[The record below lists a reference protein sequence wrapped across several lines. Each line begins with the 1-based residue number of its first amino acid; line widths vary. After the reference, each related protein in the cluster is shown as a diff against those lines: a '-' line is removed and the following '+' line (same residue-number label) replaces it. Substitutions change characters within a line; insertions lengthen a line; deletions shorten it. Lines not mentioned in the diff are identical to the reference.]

1 MSEKIKGMFAD
12 ISAKYDILND
22 LLSLGTHRIWKRKFV
37 KLSNVNSNSK
47 VLDIATGTGDIAY
60 LFSEKTQHV
69 TGIDFTPEMIDI
81 AKKRFKD
88 TNINFLIADV
98 LELPFED
105 NCFNIVSISFGIRN
119 VDDITQA
126 IKEMHRVLKSNG
138 KMMILEFGQAI
149 PPFSY
154 VYNFYSKYVIPI
166 IGKMVSKNQ
175 FAYNYL
181 PESAARFPSGND
193 FVLIIDD
200 LNLFDNVKM
209 YRLFCGI
216 AYIYIGIKL

>member
-1 MSEKIKGMFAD
+1 MSEKIKGMFAE

-22 LLSLGTHRIWKRKFV
+22 LLSLGTHRIWKRKLV
-37 KLSNVNSNSK
+37 KLSNVSSNSL

-60 LFSEKTQHV
+60 LFSKKTIHV
-69 TGIDFTPEMIDI
+69 IGIDFTPEMINI

-88 TNINFLIADV
+88 TNISFRIADA
-98 LELPFED
+98 LQLPFED
-105 NCFNIVSISFGIRN
+105 NYFDIVSISFGIRN
-119 VDDITQA
+119 VDDINQA
-126 IKEMHRVLKSNG
+126 IKEMYRVLKRNG

-154 VYNFYSKYVIPI
+154 LYNFYSKYVIPI
-166 IGKMVSKNQ
+166 IGKIVSKNN

-181 PESAARFPSGND
+181 PESAARFPSGNN
-193 FVLIIDD
+193 FVKIIDN

-209 YRLFCGI
+209 YRLFFGI

>member
-22 LLSLGTHRIWKRKFV
+22 LLSFGSHRIWKNKLI
-37 KLSNVNSNSK
+37 KLSQVKSNSK

-60 LFSEKTQHV
+60 LFSKKSKSV
-69 TGIDFTPEMIDI
+69 TAIDFTPEMINL

-88 TNINFLIADV
+88 SNITFIIADA

-105 NCFNIVSISFGIRN
+105 NYFDIVSISFGIRN
-119 VDDITQA
+119 VDDINQA

-154 VYNFYSKYVIPI
+154 LYNFYSKYVIPI
-166 IGKMVSKNQ
+166 IGKIVSKND

-181 PESAARFPSGND
+181 PESSARFPSGNN
-193 FVLIIDD
+193 FVKIINH
-200 LNLFDNVKM
+200 LNLFHNVKM
-209 YRLFCGI
+209 YRLFYGI

>member
-22 LLSLGTHRIWKRKFV
+22 LLSLGTHRIWKKKLV
-37 KLSNVNSNSK
+37 KLSNVNSNSN
-47 VLDIATGTGDIAY
+47 VLDIATGSGDIAY
-60 LFSEKTQHV
+60 LFSKNTQHV

-88 TNINFLIADV
+88 TNINFLIADA

-105 NCFNIVSISFGIRN
+105 NSFDIVSISFGIRN
-119 VDDITQA
+119 VDDINQA

-154 VYNFYSKYVIPI
+154 LYNFYSKYVIPI
-166 IGKMVSKNQ
+166 IGKIVSKNH

-181 PESAARFPSGND
+181 PESASLFPSGNN
-193 FVLIIDD
+193 FVKIIND
-200 LNLFDNVKM
+200 LNLFHNVKM
-209 YRLFCGI
+209 YRLFYGI